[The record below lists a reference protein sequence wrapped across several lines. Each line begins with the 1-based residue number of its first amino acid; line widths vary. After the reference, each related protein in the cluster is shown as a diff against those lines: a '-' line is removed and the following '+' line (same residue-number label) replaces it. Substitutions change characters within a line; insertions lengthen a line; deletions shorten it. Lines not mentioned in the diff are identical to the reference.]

1 MPVAHIGNFP
11 VEEWLPFLVPVV
23 ALYVYGRHRE
33 RRRRALVQ
41 SLPQAGA
48 ALDEG
53 TARLVLA
60 HWSAADHEGLGREHV
75 ALFCPPGP
83 EGLTASELAGRLGR
97 DPAEVLR
104 LLEQLEQ
111 LDYLELVRQDGPGEP
126 RAWLT
131 LRGYDLLVLAE
142 SSLARRD

>member
-1 MPVAHIGNFP
+1 VIAHIGNVP
-11 VEEWLPFLVPVV
+11 VEEWLPFLAPVV

-33 RRRRALVQ
+33 RRRRALER
-41 SLPQAGA
+41 SLPRAGEP
-48 ALDEG
+48 LDDG

-60 HWSAADHEGLGREHV
+60 HWSAADHAGLGREHV

-83 EGLTASELAGRLGR
+83 EGLTAAELAGRLGQ
-97 DPAEVLR
+97 DPADVQR
-104 LLEQLEQ
+104 LLEQLEE
-111 LDYLELVRQDGPGEP
+111 LDYLELEQRDGPRER

-142 SSLARRD
+142 SSLARRG

>member
-1 MPVAHIGNFP
+1 VIAHVGNVP

-33 RRRRALVQ
+33 RRRRALER
-41 SLPQAGA
+41 SLPRAGEP
-48 ALDEG
+48 LEEG

-60 HWSAADHEGLGREHV
+60 HWSAADHSDLGPEHV

-83 EGLTASELAGRLGR
+83 EGLTASELARRLGQ
-97 DPAEVLR
+97 DPAKVQR
-104 LLEQLEQ
+104 LLEQLEE
-111 LDYLELVRQDGPGEP
+111 LDYLELEQRDVGER

-142 SSLARRD
+142 TSLASRG